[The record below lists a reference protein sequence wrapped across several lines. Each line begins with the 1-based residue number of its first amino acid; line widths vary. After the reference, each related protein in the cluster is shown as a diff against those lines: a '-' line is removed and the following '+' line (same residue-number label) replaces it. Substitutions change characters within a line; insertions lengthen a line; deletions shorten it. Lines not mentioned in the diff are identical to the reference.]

1 MANRRWPVRSAMLTL
16 GLALLLAACA
26 SDTSTSAGAITLPVA
41 TTPSATTASP
51 TATPTGKITITA
63 PKGATLGGYAET
75 QLSASADTPIQIVF
89 RNDDPG
95 IMHNVQLFEGTTTT
109 GTPLWAPPGN
119 AAITGVDSTVY
130 QLPPLVAGTYT
141 FNCFFH
147 PATMSGSLTVG

>member
-1 MANRRWPVRSAMLTL
+1 MANRTRPVRSATMAL
-16 GLALLLAACA
+16 GVALLLAACA

-41 TTPSATTASP
+41 TTPAATTASP

-75 QLSASADTPIQIVF
+75 QLSASADTPIQIAF
-89 RNDDPG
+89 GNDDPG

-119 AAITGVDSTVY
+119 AAITGVASTVY

-147 PATMSGSLTVG
+147 PATMFGTLTVG